1 MHLSVVASLLLS
13 FTCSLAAVSAAHLHH
28 RSWQSDQTADSVRAI
43 RQHFT
48 TINKGTR
55 RYKKIK
61 KELAGFSTEGG
72 ELIAYLDNQAIVKI
86 VATYFGETGR
96 TLEEYYYWNG
106 ELIFVLRKEM
116 TYDQPLSGKVVRSE
130 ANRFYFEKRKLI
142 RFIDQDGKQ
151 VHSADPDFSKQQQ
164 DCLDTSELFLKGT
177 RAKAPTIDLE
187 VLVLGL

>member
-1 MHLSVVASLLLS
+1 MHRHLLAFFLLS
-13 FTCSLAAVSAAHLHH
+13 FTCSLAAANAASVPHG
-28 RSWQSDQTADSVRAI
+28 SWQSDQTADSVRAI

-48 TINKGTR
+48 TINKGAR

-72 ELIAYLDNQAIVKI
+72 ELVAYLDGQVIVKI

-96 TLEEYYYWNG
+96 SLEEYYYWNG

-130 ANRFYFEKRKLI
+130 ENRLYFEKRKLI

-164 DCLDTSELFLKGT
+164 DYLDTSDLFLKGT
-177 RAKAPTIDLE
+177 RAKASIIEAP
-187 VLVLGL
+187 

>member
-1 MHLSVVASLLLS
+1 MHLNLVASLLLS
-13 FTCSLAAVSAAHLHH
+13 FTCSFAAVNASHVPLLI
-28 RSWQSDQTADSVRAI
+28 WQSDKSADSVRAI

-61 KELAGFSTEGG
+61 KELAGFSAEGG
-72 ELIAYLDNQAIVKI
+72 ELVAYLDGQAIVKI

-96 TLEEYYYWNG
+96 SLEEYYYWNG
-106 ELIFVLRKEM
+106 ELIFALRKEM

-130 ANRFYFEKRKLI
+130 ENRFYFENRKLI

-164 DCLDTSELFLKGT
+164 EYVDASDLFLKGA
-177 RAKAPTIDLE
+177 RAKAATIE
-187 VLVLGL
+187 AP